1 MDEKILENVNER
13 LDEAFERGRQL
24 MKDDEFAQRLETLRL
39 QAENTIREHPVKS
52 VAAGLFA
59 GYLLGKLFSA
69 ED

>member
-1 MDEKILENVNER
+1 MDEKILENVNDR

-24 MKDDEFAQRLETLRL
+24 VKDEEFAERLEVLRL
-39 QAENTIREHPVKS
+39 QAENTIRKHPVKS
-52 VAAGLFA
+52 VAAGLLA

>member
-1 MDEKILENVNER
+1 MDEKILENVNDR

-24 MKDDEFAQRLETLRL
+24 VKDDEFAERLEVLRL
-39 QAENTIREHPVKS
+39 QAENTIRKHPVKS
-52 VAAGLFA
+52 VAAGLLA